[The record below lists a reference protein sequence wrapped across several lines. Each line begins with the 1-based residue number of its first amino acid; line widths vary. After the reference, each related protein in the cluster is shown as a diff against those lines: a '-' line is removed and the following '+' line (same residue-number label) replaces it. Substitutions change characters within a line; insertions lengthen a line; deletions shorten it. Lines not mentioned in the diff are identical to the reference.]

1 MKVIQE
7 RLGHK
12 SEAITSEVYSHV
24 TKMNDDAKENFEKYI
39 KNVFNFSCPI
49 VAQFLKN
56 RSNFYDLVAQFS
68 NKKAKASALTPY
80 IPKSFPFCLAISIAS
95 YIDRVPIQKLEFYNN
110 PIQLI

>member
-1 MKVIQE
+1 
-7 RLGHK
+7 
-12 SEAITSEVYSHV
+12 
-24 TKMNDDAKENFEKYI
+24 MNDDAKENFEKYI

-49 VAQFLKN
+49 VAQFLKIALI
-56 RSNFYDLVAQFS
+56 FIDLVAQFS
-68 NKKAKASALTPY
+68 NKAKASALTPY